1 MVSFSNTVSMKNVFF
16 SSFFII
22 LAFNFCYSQENQ
34 KNNWAELFKNYQGK
48 PWNNQVQEIPGKI
61 QCEWYDLGGEG
72 IAFHD
77 KDSLNNGSGKLNP
90 ANGTFLNEFRMKEGV
105 DISYTKA
112 RDIDNSPFNLVEPA
126 IGELY
131 VGWTEPNEWINYSI
145 KINKSGFYT
154 IDLMYTA
161 SGDGGI
167 LFLIDGKE
175 ISSEIVVA
183 STRNDKE
190 TITWRQWHHWNKMS
204 AKIPTRLTK
213 GKHILTLKTIR
224 NGNMNYDFIDFKLMK
239 K

>member
-1 MVSFSNTVSMKNVFF
+1 MKNVFF
-16 SSFFII
+16 SSLFII
-22 LAFNFCYSQENQ
+22 LGFNFCYPQEIQ
-34 KNNWAELFKNYQGK
+34 KSNWVELLKKYRGK

-72 IAFHD
+72 IGFHD
-77 KDSLNNGSGKLNP
+77 KDSINNGSGKLNP
-90 ANGTFLNEFRMKEGV
+90 ADGTFLNEFRMKEGV

-112 RDIDNSPFNLVEPA
+112 RDIDNSLFNLVEPF

-167 LFLIDGKE
+167 VLLLDGKE
-175 ISSEIVVA
+175 ISSEIQVV
-183 STRNDKE
+183 STRNDNE
-190 TITWRQWHHWNKMS
+190 TISWRQWHHWNM
-204 AKIPTRLTK
+204 LTYQLPSKLGK
-213 GKHILTLKTIR
+213 GKHILTLKIVR
-224 NGNMNYDFIDFKLMK
+224 NGNMNFDYLDFKSVK
-239 K
+239 KY